1 MTPGEFIS
9 KGIKQDT
16 KSDLLCAATFIVPD
30 GELYKKNVPVTL
42 RESLRSYNFVKD
54 TGGYPSKH

>member
-9 KGIKQDT
+9 KGIKQDS

-30 GELYKKNVPVTL
+30 GELYKKM
-42 RESLRSYNFVKD
+42 F
-54 TGGYPSKH
+54 PSRYGNL